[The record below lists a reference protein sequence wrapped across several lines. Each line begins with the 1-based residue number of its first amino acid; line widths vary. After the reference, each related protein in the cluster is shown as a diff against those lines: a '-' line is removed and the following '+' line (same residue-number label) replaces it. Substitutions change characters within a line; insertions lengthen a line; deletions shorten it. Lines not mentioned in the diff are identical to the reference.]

1 MLQGAEQP
9 RAPVSWI
16 GCSSE
21 GLMDNIIT
29 NAGAWLLLAILAL
42 FGAALAADAGFA
54 VHMGIMAIAALAA
67 SFLTIS
73 KGDFNAL
80 PGRLAGP
87 AALQSRYYDDV
98 IRWGVIATV
107 FWGVVGFL
115 VGVVIAL
122 QLPFPALNLNNEFT
136 TFGRLRP
143 LHTSAVIFAFGGNA
157 LLATSFY
164 VVQRTCRARLF
175 APKLANFVF
184 WGYQLFIVLAAT
196 GYVLGITEGKEY
208 AEPEWY
214 IDLWLT
220 IVWVCYLVVFVGTIV
235 KRSEPHIY
243 VANWFYLSFIITIA
257 MLHIV
262 NNLSMPVSL
271 LGSKSYAAFAGVQD
285 ALTQWWY
292 GHNAVGFFLT
302 AGFLGMMYYFVP
314 KQAERP
320 VYSYRLSIIH
330 FWSLI
335 FLYIWAGP
343 HHLHYTALP
352 DWAQTLG
359 MVFSV
364 MLWMPSWGGM
374 INGLMTLNGAWDK
387 IRTDPIIRMMVF
399 ALAFYGMATFEGPMM
414 SIKSVNSLSH
424 YTEWTI
430 GHVHSGALGWN
441 GMITFS
447 AIYYMAPRLW
457 GRERLYSLR
466 MVNWHF
472 WLATLG
478 IVLYASSMWVA
489 GITQGLMWREYGEDG
504 YLVYAFAE
512 VVSAMKP
519 YYVIRMVGGLFYLTG
534 SLVMA
539 WNIFKTIKG
548 ELRQEAPMTDAAF
561 DPEADRPVVRAPAAG
576 TPQPAPAE

>member
-1 MLQGAEQP
+1 MENLVFKSGGWLLA
-9 RAPVSWI
+9 ALVAFF
-16 GCSSE
+16 
-21 GLMDNIIT
+21 LA
-29 NAGAWLLLAILAL
+29 AGAFDSGFSAQMLIVCA
-42 FGAALAADAGFA
+42 AALAACWFTVRRADYA
-54 VHMGIMAIAALAA
+54 AIARGETKAPVDL
-67 SFLTIS
+67 
-73 KGDFNAL
+73 G
-80 PGRLAGP
+80 
-87 AALQSRYYDDV
+87 QYDDQP
-98 IRWGVIATV
+98 IRWGVIATI
-107 FWGVVGFL
+107 FWGIAGFL
-115 VGVVIAL
+115 AGLYIAL
-122 QLPFPALNLNNEFT
+122 QLAYPALNLGLEYT

-157 LLATSFY
+157 LIATSFY
-164 VVQRTCRARLF
+164 VVQRTCRTRLAFPGLAR
-175 APKLANFVF
+175 FVF

-196 GYVLGITEGKEY
+196 GYLLGITESREY

-214 IDLWLT
+214 VDLWLT
-220 IVWVCYLVVFVGTIV
+220 VVWVAYAAVFIGTLV
-235 KRSEPHIY
+235 RRREPHIY
-243 VANWFYLSFIITIA
+243 VANWFYLAFILTIA

-262 NNLSMPVSL
+262 NNLSLPVSWV
-271 LGSKSYAAFAGVQD
+271 GSKSYSLFAGVQD

-302 AGFLGMMYYFVP
+302 AGFLAMMYYFVP

-320 VYSYRLSIIH
+320 IYSYRLSIIH

-387 IRTDPIIRMMVF
+387 IRTDPIIRMMVM
-399 ALAFYGMATFEGPMM
+399 ALAFYGMSTFEGPML

-424 YTEWTI
+424 YTDWTI

-441 GMITFS
+441 GMITF
-447 AIYYMAPRLW
+447 AALYYLAPRLW
-457 GRERLYSLR
+457 GRTRLYSLR

-478 IVLYASSMWVA
+478 IVLYASAMWVA
-489 GITQGLMWREYGEDG
+489 GIMQGLMWREYGPDG
-504 YLVYAFAE
+504 YLVYAFSE
-512 VVSAMKP
+512 VVTAMHP
-519 YYVIRMVGGLFYLTG
+519 MYLIRATGGLMYLAG
-534 SLVMA
+534 ALIMV
-539 WNIFKTIKG
+539 WNIVQTIRG
-548 ELRQEAPMTDAAF
+548 RQRAEKPMRDAPY
-561 DPEADRPVVRAPAAG
+561 DPAADRPL
-576 TPQPAPAE
+576 PQPALAAAE

>member
-1 MLQGAEQP
+1 MSARAGDFDEHISWGISMEQL
-9 RAPVSWI
+9 V
-16 GCSSE
+16 
-21 GLMDNIIT
+21 MK
-29 NAGAWLLLAILAL
+29 AGGWFALALLA
-42 FGAALAADAGFA
+42 AAAAVMAADSGFA
-54 VHMGIMAIAALAA
+54 VHMTIVAATGLLLAALTLKRADYGA
-67 SFLTIS
+67 IIR
-73 KGDFNAL
+73 GAL
-80 PGRLAGP
+80 KMPDQGR
-87 AALQSRYYDDV
+87 YDDDM
-98 IRWGVIATV
+98 IRWGVIATI
-107 FWGVVGFL
+107 FWGLAGFL
-115 VGVVIAL
+115 AGLYIAL
-122 QLPFPALNLNNEFT
+122 QLAFPALNLGIEYT
-136 TFGRLRP
+136 SFGRLRP

-157 LLATSFY
+157 LIATSFY
-164 VVQRTCRARLF
+164 VVQRTCRARLAF
-175 APKLANFVF
+175 PTMARFVF
-184 WGYQLFIVLAAT
+184 WGYQMFIVLAAT
-196 GYVLGITEGKEY
+196 GYLMGITEGKEY

-214 IDLWLT
+214 VDLWLT
-220 IVWVCYLVVFVGTIV
+220 VVWVCYLLVFGGTIL

-302 AGFLGMMYYFVP
+302 AGFLAMMYYFVP

-359 MVFSV
+359 MVFSI

-387 IRTDPIIRMMVF
+387 IRTDPIIRMMVM
-399 ALAFYGMATFEGPMM
+399 ALAFYGMSTFEGPMM
-414 SIKSVNSLSH
+414 SIKAVNSLSH
-424 YTEWTI
+424 YTDWTI

-441 GMITFS
+441 GMITF
-447 AIYYMAPRLW
+447 ACLYYMAPRLW
-457 GRERLYSLR
+457 GRERLYSLC

-472 WLATLG
+472 WLATVG
-478 IVLYASSMWVA
+478 IVLYAAAMWTA
-489 GITQGLMWREYGEDG
+489 GIMQGLMWREYGSDG
-504 YLVYAFAE
+504 YLVYAFSE
-512 VVSAMKP
+512 VVKAMFP
-519 YYVIRMVGGLFYLTG
+519 MYLIRAAGGLLYLAG
-534 SLVMA
+534 AIIMA
-539 WNIFKTIKG
+539 VNIGLTIAG
-548 ELRQEAPMTDAAF
+548 RQREEKPMRDAAF
-561 DPEADRPVVRAPAAG
+561 DPVADRPLQPHAA
-576 TPQPAPAE
+576 